1 MKTTKIRGCFLPIVL
16 FLSLSTALSA
26 QQESH
31 SEENPE
37 KYFSDPESA
46 AESGLIPYL
55 DIQDTRPE
63 SLLDLNRASAV
74 GLIEPGIIS
83 PALIEALIEYRDK
96 LGPFLND
103 YELQAIPGWELDDI
117 RKLLQYARVPT
128 GIDTRQQRLS
138 EGFLSGENDLILR
151 WGTSGSSN
159 TDRYGKAL
167 DNEGLPFTRALRYR
181 HTFDGRLSYGFTAE
195 SDPGEALF
203 RNSNRQGFDF
213 YSAHLCIRQMSPRVR
228 SLVLGDYSARFGQGL
243 LLQSGFAPGKSAETA
258 MMVRNGRKINQ
269 YTAFGEA
276 LFFRGAGAALAC
288 GKRTELTVFYSSR
301 QRDANTKVLYSPDS
315 NRMETVFTSFQTS
328 GLHRD
333 SSEVAD
339 ERTVMEQTGG
349 LSVTHSGKSGQIS
362 VNTLHIMFDKSW
374 EPAPATYR
382 LYAFRG
388 RYLGAGSADYQWRYR
403 NFFLFGETAVSGN
416 GGVSSLNGAIA
427 SVHKNATLT
436 VLHRQLGTRYQSV
449 YAAPFAE
456 VSGASNENGLFLG
469 ADVRWTRRW
478 QINAYADVW
487 RHPWLRY
494 GVNAPSYGHEYL
506 ARVQWQKGKVLTA
519 SAWWQSETKQMNN
532 PEEGEAGLVS
542 VRRDR
547 FRIHAIGKIS
557 MSLESRS
564 RVEWSWYRPETGG
577 TARGFMAY
585 QEFVFRPVESAI
597 SGSFRYTV
605 FDTDSYDSRIYT
617 YENDL
622 FSAVSIP
629 AFSGSGS
636 RMFINLKWRLG
647 ERFRLEGRFEE
658 TRIRSRIDNPEGVER
673 VWKIQA
679 RYQW

>member
-117 RKLLQYARVPT
+117 RKLLQFARVPT

-203 RNSNRQGFDF
+203 RSSNRQGFDF

-288 GKRTELTVFYSSR
+288 GKRTELTVF
-301 QRDANTKVLYSPDS
+301 
-315 NRMETVFTSFQTS
+315 FQPT
-328 GLHRD
+328 
-333 SSEVAD
+333 
-339 ERTVMEQTGG
+339 
-349 LSVTHSGKSGQIS
+349 
-362 VNTLHIMFDKSW
+362 
-374 EPAPATYR
+374 
-382 LYAFRG
+382 
-388 RYLGAGSADYQWRYR
+388 
-403 NFFLFGETAVSGN
+403 
-416 GGVSSLNGAIA
+416 
-427 SVHKNATLT
+427 
-436 VLHRQLGTRYQSV
+436 TRCKYQSAV
-449 YAAPFAE
+449 FARQQPDGNYIHLISDIRTAP
-456 VSGASNENGLFLG
+456 
-469 ADVRWTRRW
+469 R
-478 QINAYADVW
+478 Q
-487 RHPWLRY
+487 
-494 GVNAPSYGHEYL
+494 
-506 ARVQWQKGKVLTA
+506 
-519 SAWWQSETKQMNN
+519 
-532 PEEGEAGLVS
+532 
-542 VRRDR
+542 
-547 FRIHAIGKIS
+547 
-557 MSLESRS
+557 
-564 RVEWSWYRPETGG
+564 
-577 TARGFMAY
+577 
-585 QEFVFRPVESAI
+585 
-597 SGSFRYTV
+597 
-605 FDTDSYDSRIYT
+605 
-617 YENDL
+617 
-622 FSAVSIP
+622 
-629 AFSGSGS
+629 
-636 RMFINLKWRLG
+636 
-647 ERFRLEGRFEE
+647 
-658 TRIRSRIDNPEGVER
+658 
-673 VWKIQA
+673 
-679 RYQW
+679 